1 MRSERDPLLDVAT
14 DLAEGREVDWEAEA
28 ARNPGNS
35 KVLENLRRIADLATI
50 FDRIESPDG
59 PESRLSTASAEPQ
72 RSEILFHWGH
82 LKVTGHLGS
91 GNFGDVYQAFDPI
104 LQRSVALKLR
114 RDRGADTNAA
124 IAYIDEARR
133 LARVRHPNIL
143 AIHGADLHDGRVGLW
158 ADLLQGRTLE
168 QEIESGPD
176 FSATET
182 VAVALSLAE
191 ALAAV
196 HDAGLVHGDVK
207 ASNVMLE
214 ANGTVVLMDFGAG
227 AESGDGFRTASPV
240 GSPLS
245 MAPELFA
252 GNTATQSADLYA
264 LGVLIYRLCE
274 GEYPLTA
281 TSVEELAEH
290 HRKGQLASSAVS
302 GTRMPRSLN
311 RLVRRLLAP
320 DPAHRPTAADA
331 AGRLRWIR
339 EAPARL
345 RRRLAA
351 GVIAIS
357 LITGT
362 AAATIGYFQARRA
375 EARAEAARQDAET
388 VTGFLYEIL
397 ASPRPSESGR
407 QVTVVELLERAVGR
421 IDAQFAGQPLVEAR
435 ILDIVGGTYL
445 SLDRYEAAETLL
457 RRSVK
462 LTQSQLGAQH
472 PQALR
477 PRLKL
482 ARVYFYSGRHE
493 EASSVVAEV
502 QALAAPLGR
511 AHSVNVEALI
521 LKARIAS
528 ERMDYSAAEA
538 LLEQALAQRSGP
550 EWHDDFDRRLA
561 ELNLGQ
567 LLVLSGEFEAA
578 ESLAGPLLQWAEK
591 MLGERHANTINSR
604 RLLAQAL
611 ARQGRLAEAE
621 PLMRHNLAAADA
633 WLGPEDK
640 YTVACISDLSN
651 ILADQGKIRQ
661 ATQLSRRALEI
672 SEKTLGPNH
681 LNTLSAMGNHANRLR
696 ELGQVD
702 EAAALLRETISR
714 VEEAYGSAHDL
725 ALMNRYNLAEL
736 LHLEGR
742 NSEALDI
749 ARPARATMAET
760 LGEYHLFTLV
770 TDSLIG
776 ATLTSAGRPD
786 EGEQILQ
793 RSLASMREFLGPT
806 HPQTLQAQVHL
817 ARTLRALGQTEEAA
831 TLLREAE
838 LRLREGL
845 GADHPQTSEAEEE
858 LRSLESSTR
867 EEPAPQ
873 PQPEPTAPPLPDTGP
888 SPL

>member
-1 MRSERDPLLDVAT
+1 MSSERDPLLEVAT
-14 DLAEGREVDWEAEA
+14 DLVEGREVDWEAEA
-28 ARNPGNS
+28 DRNPGDRR
-35 KVLENLRRIADLATI
+35 VLENLRRIAGLATI
-50 FDRIESPDG
+50 FDRIEAPDS
-59 PESRLSTASAEPQ
+59 PESRLSTASGEPP

-82 LKVTGHLGS
+82 LKVTEHLGS

-114 RDRGADTNAA
+114 RDRGDETNAA
-124 IAYIDEARR
+124 IGYIDEARR

-168 QEIESGPD
+168 QEMESGTL
-176 FSATET
+176 FSTTDT

-207 ASNVMLE
+207 ASNIMLE
-214 ANGTVVLMDFGAG
+214 ANETVVLMDFGAG
-227 AESGDGFRTASPV
+227 AESGDGFRTASPA

-264 LGVLIYRLCE
+264 LGVLIYRLYE

-281 TSVEELAEH
+281 ASVEELAEQ
-290 HRKGQLASSAVS
+290 HRKGQLASAAVS

-339 EAPARL
+339 DAPARL

-362 AAATIGYFQARRA
+362 AAATVAYFHARRA
-375 EARAEAARQDAET
+375 EARAAAARQDAET
-388 VTGFLYEIL
+388 VTEFLYEIL

-421 IDAQFAGQPLVEAR
+421 IDAQFVGQPLVEAR

-445 SLDRYEAAETLL
+445 SLDQYEAAETLL

-462 LTQSQLGAQH
+462 LTQSHLGAEH
-472 PQALR
+472 PQTLR
-477 PRLKL
+477 PSLKL
-482 ARVYFYSGRHE
+482 AWLFFDRGRFE
-493 EASSVVAEV
+493 KASSTVSEV

-521 LKARIAS
+521 LEARIAS
-528 ERMDYSAAEA
+528 EGMDYSAAEA
-538 LLEQALAQRSGP
+538 LLEQALAQRSGSD
-550 EWHDDFDRRLA
+550 WHDDFDRRLA

-567 LLVLSGEFEAA
+567 LLVLSGNFEAA
-578 ESLAGPLLQWAEK
+578 ESLAEPLLQWAEK
-591 MLGERHANTINSR
+591 MLGERHANTIAAR
-604 RLLAQAL
+604 RLLAEAL
-611 ARQGRLAEAE
+611 AHQGRLAEAE
-621 PLMRHNLAAADA
+621 PLMRHNLATAEG
-633 WLGPEDK
+633 WLGPEDQ
-640 YTVACISDLSN
+640 YAVACISDLSN
-651 ILADQGKIRQ
+651 NLAEQGKIHQ
-661 ATQLSRRALEI
+661 ATRLSRRALEI

-681 LNTLSAMGNHANRLR
+681 HNTLVTMGNHANRLR

-702 EAAALLRETISR
+702 EAAALLSETISR
-714 VEEAYGSAHDL
+714 LEKEYGSTHHL

-742 NSEALDI
+742 HSAALDI

-760 LGEYHLFTLV
+760 LGEHHLFTLV

-776 ATLTSAGRPD
+776 AALTSAGRPN

-793 RSLASMREFLGPT
+793 RALASMREFLGPT
-806 HPQTLQAQVHL
+806 HPQTLQAQVYL
-817 ARTLRALGQTEEAA
+817 ARTLRALGQTEEAT
-831 TLLREAE
+831 TLLSEAV
-838 LRLREGL
+838 LRLREVL
-845 GADHPQTSEAEEE
+845 GADHPQTSEAEKE
-858 LRSLESSTR
+858 LRSYDSSTR

-873 PQPEPTAPPLPDTGP
+873 PQPGTTTPPLPDTGP